1 MNQQGAYSRSALQV
15 PIHSA
20 QGSLLLSLAV
30 WSSVVA
36 LRPQYLCHQQPLLS
50 LLDWAKWG
58 THGRK
63 GWGINA
69 KTTQLSG
76 NQPWVEA
83 QSPLWDT
90 EDSVYFL
97 PISWAPKRRFTH
109 TGFPT
114 ASTWTRNH
122 QQKWSQTKAKCPD
135 KARPHLRVLGRGHN
149 SQPLLPSQE
158 NRLGEHTPALW
169 GHPTYTQASRDLTSQ
184 REALMTWGGGLCV
197 SGPGRNFRFLLS
209 TLRALGMRKPVL
221 PTCSPHG
228 GAHRGQG
235 AGNSLPVLF

>member
-1 MNQQGAYSRSALQV
+1 MANAMLSGTSRAHTAGLL
-15 PIHSA
+15 
-20 QGSLLLSLAV
+20 GRSLSTLLKAPSSSPAV

-36 LRPQYLCHQQPLLS
+36 LKPQYLCHQQPLLR

-97 PISWAPKRRFTH
+97 PISWAPKGRFTQ
-109 TGFPT
+109 TC
-114 ASTWTRNH
+114 ASPQPPPGPETIS
-122 QQKWSQTKAKCPD
+122 KSG
-135 KARPHLRVLGRGHN
+135 LRQRTSVRT
-149 SQPLLPSQE
+149 
-158 NRLGEHTPALW
+158 RLGHI
-169 GHPTYTQASRDLTSQ
+169 
-184 REALMTWGGGLCV
+184 
-197 SGPGRNFRFLLS
+197 
-209 TLRALGMRKPVL
+209 
-221 PTCSPHG
+221 
-228 GAHRGQG
+228 
-235 AGNSLPVLF
+235 